1 MDKIQPGSG
10 HLDSSATH
18 RAVQS
23 STILD
28 RRYVKRPSATNAG
41 KYSAAARTRANSV
54 APSRLINLGV
64 RSTDLEVAQIREAI
78 HEEVD
83 EDTSQD
89 NYLTEDAIAL
99 NLEVSEATAS
109 QETTP
114 QETFDNDLGYS
125 CNSYDSYNPT
135 DIQNPTNYTTA
146 AEENAMNHMDH
157 TDYTETN
164 KAESSPVSMY
174 ALEAMKRSMMQDLVS
189 NNSETVPA
197 SFTAQETMPTTAAT
211 VNDSYS
217 EHSTIESQPIAQPA
231 IDNNNS
237 YYDASVSPTAE
248 PIDMISK
255 ATSDALASIRIATES
270 AEVSDQMASL
280 KAFANSIKADNSPE
294 MAELGN
300 TIEKFANVAMKSTK
314 AKEEAENKVAL
325 SVNRSP
331 RIAQSSAR
339 LNRPNPTIHRSVSNA
354 NPHSTAISRN
364 PKVTSINRTPTT
376 SNISSTARRP
386 ATRRTTTVKKPTSAQ
401 RHAPDNRALEQAL
414 RSVATMDDERTTPKS
429 KKTRSKKNRR
439 KGGFTRFALAL
450 GCAGACIAGIVY
462 FVGSNIPD
470 ISVQV
475 AAMQTGIDAA
485 YPSYIPRDYS
495 LGDISS
501 ENGRLT
507 MSFNGPNG
515 SSFTLVEEKSSWD
528 SSALQRNYVEPTWG
542 ENFTTTHE
550 QGVTIFLSGSDAAWV
565 NGGILYKITSS
576 SNDLTKKQL
585 RNIVTSM

>member
-10 HLDSSATH
+10 HIDSSATH
-18 RAVQS
+18 RAVQA

-28 RRYVKRPSATNAG
+28 RRYVKRPPTSNAG
-41 KYSAAARTRANSV
+41 KYSSVTRVHSNNV

-64 RSTDLEVAQIREAI
+64 HSTDLEVAQIREAI

-83 EDTSQD
+83 ESVAETPD
-89 NYLTEDAIAL
+89 YLTEDAIAL
-99 NLEVSEATAS
+99 NLEV
-109 QETTP
+109 
-114 QETFDNDLGYS
+114 
-125 CNSYDSYNPT
+125 
-135 DIQNPTNYTTA
+135 A
-146 AEENAMNHMDH
+146 AA
-157 TDYTETN
+157 TETPDDQDGDQV
-164 KAESSPVSMY
+164 AEYAAPTEEYVAPEPEAIAASGSNITEPVEMTTEFEAETDPSPVSMY

-189 NNSETVPA
+189 GNSSTMTSDA
-197 SFTAQETMPTTAAT
+197 SLSETMPTATAPNIDYPSYSA
-211 VNDSYS
+211 VENQPESLSSADDSYYN
-217 EHSTIESQPIAQPA
+217 TPA
-231 IDNNNS
+231 
-237 YYDASVSPTAE
+237 SPVTE

-270 AEVSDQMASL
+270 SDVSDQMASL

-339 LNRPNPTIHRSVSNA
+339 LSRPNPTVRHTSSMSNTSLAHPATINRS
-354 NPHSTAISRN
+354 
-364 PKVTSINRTPTT
+364 PKVASINRAPATT
-376 SNISSTARRP
+376 SASATTRRP
-386 ATRRTTTVKKPTSAQ
+386 ANRRATSTTRKSTTE
-401 RHAPDNRALEQAL
+401 RRAPDNRTLEQAL
-414 RSVATMDDERTTPKS
+414 RSVATMDDDKPTTKSEKART
-429 KKTRSKKNRR
+429 KKMRR
-439 KGGFTRFALAL
+439 KGGLARFALAL
-450 GCAGACIAGIVY
+450 GCAGACIAAIIY

-485 YPSYIPRDYS
+485 YPSYIPRGYS

-507 MSFNGPNG
+507 MRFNGPNG

-565 NGGILYKITSS
+565 NGGILYKITST

-585 RNIVTSM
+585 RNIVTSI